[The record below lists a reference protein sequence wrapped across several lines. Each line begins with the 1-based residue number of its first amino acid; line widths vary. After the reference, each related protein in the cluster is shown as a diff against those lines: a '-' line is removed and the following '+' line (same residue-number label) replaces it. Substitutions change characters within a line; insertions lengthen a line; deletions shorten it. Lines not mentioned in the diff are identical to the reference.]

1 MILDIETKLN
11 YGNLECLNIS
21 YFDRNGEVAYKRLPL
36 DPATDG
42 YVWEYA
48 QGRLDRSDQQYVSWD
63 NRPVRR
69 VKTSKI
75 NKYTIEEILSRRSDE
90 LGEVLE
96 FNIPNK
102 YIIDIETEITDG
114 FPDPEYAHNKITAIA
129 IANCTDKRVNV
140 LGLRPLTE
148 ADHDKIQAD
157 IDAHF
162 SKFKEDKWTF
172 RYTKFDTEYDMLYT
186 FFAKLIHK
194 MPCITGWNFTGFDWK
209 YMINRAERIKVDLS
223 KLGRLMGR
231 DRLPQHKLIVDYLEI
246 VKKWDRVIKIKENF
260 KLDYIAEKATGL
272 AKIKYNGTLKDLY
285 EKDFVKFIFYNA
297 VDTILVHYI
306 DQKLNT
312 MTTFLKLAS
321 ISQVEIN
328 RAFSPVWVQ
337 ESLMTREF
345 YKRGK
350 VMVNIDKDSTVQEHF
365 TGAYVKDPVT
375 GLHEWVCCYDFS
387 SLYPN
392 VMIQFNISPEMYIG
406 KNASGVVEADQ
417 IICANGNVFDNKED
431 SVMRTILK
439 DMYAHRKAVKTKMQ
453 EINKEVDYLKKY
465 LETQY

>member
-1 MILDIETKLN
+1 
-11 YGNLECLNIS
+11 
-21 YFDRNGEVAYKRLPL
+21 
-36 DPATDG
+36 
-42 YVWEYA
+42 
-48 QGRLDRSDQQYVSWD
+48 
-63 NRPVRR
+63 
-69 VKTSKI
+69 
-75 NKYTIEEILSRRSDE
+75 
-90 LGEVLE
+90 
-96 FNIPNK
+96 
-102 YIIDIETEITDG
+102 
-114 FPDPEYAHNKITAIA
+114 
-129 IANCTDKRVNV
+129 
-140 LGLRPLTE
+140 
-148 ADHDKIQAD
+148 
-157 IDAHF
+157 
-162 SKFKEDKWTF
+162 
-172 RYTKFDTEYDMLYT
+172 
-186 FFAKLIHK
+186 
-194 MPCITGWNFTGFDWK
+194 
-209 YMINRAERIKVDLS
+209 
-223 KLGRLMGR
+223 
-231 DRLPQHKLIVDYLEI
+231 
-246 VKKWDRVIKIKENF
+246 
-260 KLDYIAEKATGL
+260 
-272 AKIKYNGTLKDLY
+272 
-285 EKDFVKFIFYNA
+285 
-297 VDTILVHYI
+297 
-306 DQKLNT
+306 